1 MALLFLT
8 GNYQVIGRV
17 VQVFNLKSWPILC
30 TLRFVYKKSM
40 NVTTEELSSKNPLLL
55 ATCELALGI
64 VTSQYLIYHPHMSLS
79 NVDW

>member
-40 NVTTEELSSKNPLLL
+40 NVTTEELSSKNPLR
-55 ATCELALGI
+55 ELALGI
-64 VTSQYLIYHPHMSLS
+64 VTSQYLIYLPHVSLS
-79 NVDW
+79 NVD

>member
-1 MALLFLT
+1 
-8 GNYQVIGRV
+8 
-17 VQVFNLKSWPILC
+17 
-30 TLRFVYKKSM
+30 M

-64 VTSQYLIYHPHMSLS
+64 VTSQYLIYHPHVSLS